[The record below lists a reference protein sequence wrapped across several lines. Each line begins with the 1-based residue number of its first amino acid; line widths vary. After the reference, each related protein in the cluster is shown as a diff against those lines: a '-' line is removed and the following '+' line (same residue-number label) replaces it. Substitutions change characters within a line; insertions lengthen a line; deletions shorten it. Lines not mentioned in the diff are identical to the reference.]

1 MSATAQPVTT
11 TSSVRRRALGVLAA
25 VATCALIWV
34 IGSVAGVDWTVT
46 SPGRPAMELG
56 LAPVVVVSLGASLVG
71 WAALVVLERFAG
83 HRATIIWTAL
93 AAVVAVASLFPLFG
107 VDASTGAKLALG
119 AMHLAVAAVLIPILP
134 TRR

>member
-1 MSATAQPVTT
+1 MTATAQPT
-11 TSSVRRRALGVLAA
+11 TSSARRRALGVLAA
-25 VATCALIWV
+25 VASCVLIWV
-34 IGSVAGVDWTVT
+34 IGSLAGVDWTVT

-71 WAALVVLERFAG
+71 WAALAVLERFAG
-83 HRATIIWTAL
+83 RRATLIWTVL
-93 AAVVAVASLFPLFG
+93 AAVVALVSLFPLLG
-107 VDASTGAKLALG
+107 VEASTGAKFSLA